1 MYLLT
6 QSPLADDLLG
16 LYVQFNVGEVYCF
29 FFLYLVIYLNDSPF
43 RCCSCVCYDYHCY
56 YDDNY
61 DDDYNNINSNIKS

>member
-16 LYVQFNVGEVYCF
+16 LYVQVNVDEVYC
-29 FFLYLVIYLNDSPF
+29 FLYLVIYLNDSPF
-43 RCCSCVCYDYHCY
+43 RCCSCVCNDYHYY

-61 DDDYNNINSNIKS
+61 DDGYNNSNSNIKS